1 MLWAGC
7 NIIIRW
13 LFYGVFQT
21 GELVQVQ
28 TVEKHVLWKYVL
40 ISFLKTKQTK
50 KLQKVRGRLPFFQ
63 QTACRA
69 QPLTVGESRSVS
81 ELVQAGITDVVV
93 ENYRELCSMACH
105 AAGDAQTCHTAEDS
119 WTPEAC

>member
-28 TVEKHVLWKYVL
+28 TVEKPVLWKYVL

-63 QTACRA
+63 QT
-69 QPLTVGESRSVS
+69 GSVS
-81 ELVQAGITDVVV
+81 ELVQAGITDVAVQ
-93 ENYRELCSMACH
+93 NYRELCSMACH